1 MWIET
6 EEKFNVLFI
15 FVVVIHV
22 YVFSNVSTFSMNEY

>member
-15 FVVVIHV
+15 FVVIHV
-22 YVFSNVSTFSMNEY
+22 YVFSNISTFSMYEY